1 MKKKVCIG
9 NILIA
14 LFNII
19 FILSWPAMMLTR
31 FGDIKL
37 YYLSITAMI
46 VSAIMIGL
54 LYYIKEQ

>member
-31 FGDIKL
+31 FSNIKL